1 MLVEDCKVL
10 ISDLIIKHCH
20 SNVAHGGCGFTL
32 NEIRGAGYWIVGAN
46 SAVKKVISNSV
57 ECRRFRGRVG
67 EQKMANL
74 PACRLKEAAPFTHC
88 GVDMFGP
95 FTVKQRRSTVKRYGA
110 MFTCMAS
117 RAVHIEVT
125 FSLDTDSF
133 IIALRRLV
141 PRRGNIRSICSDNG
155 SNFIGAEQELKK
167 AYMEMDDRKI
177 QSFLLEQGGDWIRW
191 HKNPPLAS
199 HMGGVWEQ
207 QIRSARAI
215 LGSLLKTHGECLDDE
230 SLLTVMTEVE
240 GILNSRPLTVEV
252 LNDPTSLQ
260 PLSPANILIMK
271 SKVVSPPPGEFSK
284 PDIYSRK
291 CWRRIQHI
299 ANEFWSRWKK
309 EYQQS
314 LQECQK
320 WQGKRR
326 NFKIGDIVVVYQNNV
341 SRNHWPM
348 ARIIDVNSDK
358 KGLVHSV
365 LLRMG
370 ERSGNENSKRELEQ
384 PIDKIVLIMGSDE
397 VLFPTKKA
405 MC

>member
-1 MLVEDCKVL
+1 MSISQLDPFIDESNVIHVGGRLQSSHISDNSKHPILLPRKEKV
-10 ISDLIIKHCH
+10 SDLIIKLCH

-32 NEIRGAGYWIVGAN
+32 NEIQGAGYWIVGAN
-46 SAVKKVISNSV
+46 SAIKAISNCV
-57 ECRRFRGRVG
+57 ECQRFRGRVG

-215 LGSLLKTHGECLDDE
+215 LGSLLKTHGECLDDG

-240 GILNSRPLTVEV
+240 GILNSGPLTIEV

-260 PLSPANILIMK
+260 PLSPVNILTMK
-271 SKVVSPPPGEFSK
+271 SKVVSPPSGEFSK
-284 PDIYSRK
+284 PDICRRK
-291 CWRRIQHI
+291 WWGRIQHI

-309 EYQQS
+309 QY
-314 LQECQK
+314 LQLLPECQK
-320 WQGKRR
+320 WEGERR
-326 NFKIGDIVVVYQNNV
+326 NFKIWHIVVVDQNIV

-348 ARIIDVNSDK
+348 ARITDVNSDK

-365 LLRMG
+365 LLRM
-370 ERSGNENSKRELEQ
+370 
-384 PIDKIVLIMGSDE
+384 
-397 VLFPTKKA
+397 
-405 MC
+405 